1 MILAKNFKFL
11 PSLCMA
17 NMKLEMMFGD
27 VSECWEGHFDHI
39 WRFSNLAGGHLGF
52 FSKGLTYDFGQK
64 FQISSKIMYGQHEAT
79 TPDKTVETIPS
90 IF

>member
-1 MILAKNFKFL
+1 MILGKIFKFL

-27 VSECWEGHFDHI
+27 VSECWKGHFDHI

-52 FSKGLTYDFGQK
+52 FQRG
-64 FQISSKIMYGQHEAT
+64 
-79 TPDKTVETIPS
+79 
-90 IF
+90 